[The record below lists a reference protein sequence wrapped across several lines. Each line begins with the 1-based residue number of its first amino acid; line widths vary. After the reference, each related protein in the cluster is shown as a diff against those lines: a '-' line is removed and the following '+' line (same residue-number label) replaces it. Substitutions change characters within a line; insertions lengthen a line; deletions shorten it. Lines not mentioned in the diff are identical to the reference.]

1 MPYPRKRVAWPL
13 FEAAVLWF
21 LFGLGSSRLAM
32 AMGTAP
38 YPFAVFATFAFILHV
53 AIVWLRVALADGVT
67 ARLRLSVLGCF
78 LFGLA
83 MFTTLRKADSP
94 LLDAGLYAL
103 GLSEQPAYRTPVNAD
118 AMFKR
123 MLPAQHLVSAN
134 KLIFTKSTQQA
145 IDEARRHLVS
155 ISPRS
160 AEYDDAQA
168 LMHVADTW
176 LDEFGTPQTQNG
188 RKKAKSPI
196 QVVAREQTDDCL
208 RVRFRNI
215 GEKTISRIRYSV
227 AYFRV
232 ADGWHV
238 EPDKQSMLIDA
249 VPPLETRAVEVCD
262 DVLTGRDFYAFF
274 SVVGWE
280 VVPTS

>member
-1 MPYPRKRVAWPL
+1 
-13 FEAAVLWF
+13 
-21 LFGLGSSRLAM
+21 
-32 AMGTAP
+32 
-38 YPFAVFATFAFILHV
+38 VFATFAFVLHV

-67 ARLRLSVLGCF
+67 GRLRLSVLACF

-83 MFTTLRKADSP
+83 MFTTLRQSDSP
-94 LLDAGLYAL
+94 LLDAGLAAL
-103 GLSEQPAYRTPVNAD
+103 GLSEQPTHRTPVNAD
-118 AMFKR
+118 AIFRSMR
-123 MLPAQHLVSAN
+123 PTQHLVAAN
-134 KLIFTKSTQQA
+134 KLIFTKRTQQA

-176 LDEFGTPQTQNG
+176 LDEFETPKTQNG
-188 RKKAKSPI
+188 RKATKAPV
-196 QVVAREQTDDCL
+196 QVIAREQTDDCL

-215 GEKTISRIRYSV
+215 GDKTINHIRYSV
-227 AYFRV
+227 AYFRA

-238 EPDKQSMLIDA
+238 EPDKQSMVVDA
-249 VPPLETRAVEVCD
+249 VRPLDIQTVEVCD